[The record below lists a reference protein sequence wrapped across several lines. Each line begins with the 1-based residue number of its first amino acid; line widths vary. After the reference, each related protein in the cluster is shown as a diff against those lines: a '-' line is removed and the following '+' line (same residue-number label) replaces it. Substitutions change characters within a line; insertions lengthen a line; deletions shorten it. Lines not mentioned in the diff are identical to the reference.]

1 MSPTWVERKVDDGRV
16 AELEAAGYPRL
27 LARLLALRGVKDGD
41 GAAHFLEPELGD
53 LAKATELV
61 GMEAAAAEIIAALR
75 AKKQIVVFGDYD
87 CDGVAATAIL
97 VRALRALGGG
107 ADVRA
112 FIPHRIREGFGFS
125 RGAIERML
133 EENPKVGLIVTVDN
147 GVNAPESI
155 RALQGRGIRCVVT
168 DHHLPGE
175 ELPACPVVNPKVGS
189 SAALSEICGA
199 AVAFFLA
206 SYLVQRAQAE
216 GWYSGPKIAGP
227 MLVLAG
233 LATVTDVM
241 PLVGQNRILVSQS
254 LYLFHKLAPVG
265 LRELYARSAKVATAQ
280 PTVRDYGFGLGPRVN
295 AMGRIAHAQLALD
308 LILTDDR
315 ERSRALAQQ
324 VDLKNVERKA
334 IEAEM
339 VKAAREM
346 VQEGAAAQVIYLP
359 EGHLGVAGIV
369 AASVMTGLREP
380 VPVCIIG
387 ADLHGSVRAPEGYNV
402 YEALKACGAVLE
414 VFGGHESAAGL
425 TVKAG
430 EVEHFREMFCAAARA
445 QREARG
451 EAFGSRVE
459 YDAELSAADLTLE
472 FAERVQQLEPFGHG
486 NEEPVFLMRG
496 VHFKDVRLLGAD
508 GKHLDVQIAEANVR
522 AIWWR
527 QGERV
532 EALRKDLT
540 AHDILF
546 KVVVSDFGTRHI
558 ELQLLDLSNS

>member
-1 MSPTWVERKVDDGRV
+1 MSPTWFERKPDDEMV

-27 LARLLALRGVKDGD
+27 LARLLALRGVR
-41 GAAHFLEPELGD
+41 GACEAARFLEPSLRDLASPLELG
-53 LAKATELV
+53 
-61 GMEAAAAEIIAALR
+61 GMEEATDEIIAALR
-75 AKKQIVVFGDYD
+75 GKKQIVVFGDYD

-97 VRALRALGGG
+97 VKTLRALDGV

-112 FIPHRIREGFGFS
+112 FIPHRIKEGFGFS
-125 RGAIERML
+125 RAAIERML
-133 EENPKVGLIVTVDN
+133 EENPKVGLVVTVDN
-147 GVNAPESI
+147 GVNAPEFI
-155 RALQGRGIRCVVT
+155 RELQGRGIRCVVT

-175 ELPACPVVNPKVGS
+175 ELPVCPVINPKVGGS
-189 SAALSEICGA
+189 VAVSEICGA

-216 GWYSGPKIAGP
+216 GRYCGPKLAGP
-227 MLVLAG
+227 LLVLAG

-280 PTVRDYGFGLGPRVN
+280 PTVRDYGFGLGPRMN

-339 VKAAREM
+339 VKAAREL
-346 VQEGAAAQVIYLP
+346 VQAGAAAQVIYLP

-369 AASVMTGLREP
+369 AASVMAGLEVP

-387 ADLHGSVRAPEGYNV
+387 ADRHGSVRAPEGYHV

-425 TVKAG
+425 TVKEG

-445 QREARG
+445 QREAKG
-451 EAFGSRVE
+451 EAFGARVE
-459 YDAELSAADLTLE
+459 YDAELSAADLNLE
-472 FAERVQQLEPFGHG
+472 FAESIQQMEPFGHG

-496 VHFKDVRLLGAD
+496 VHFKDVRLLGAE
-508 GKHLDVQIAEANVR
+508 GKHLDVLLAEANVR
-522 AIWWR
+522 AVWWR

-558 ELQLLDLSNS
+558 ELQILDLSNS